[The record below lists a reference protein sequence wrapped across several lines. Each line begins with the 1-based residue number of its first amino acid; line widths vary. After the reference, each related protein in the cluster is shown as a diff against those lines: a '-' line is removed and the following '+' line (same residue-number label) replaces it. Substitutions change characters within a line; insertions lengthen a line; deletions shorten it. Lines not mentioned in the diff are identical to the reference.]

1 MSNPAA
7 RASVSLPT
15 DKAAR
20 DRETAAL
27 KRVKTATGFVAEHLM
42 ARAKTRP
49 DDPDVPWLLHAVVQ
63 STRGGCLDPDA
74 SKTSK
79 AASQL

>member
-7 RASVSLPT
+7 RASVSHPT

-27 KRVKTATGFVAEHLM
+27 KRVKTTTGFVADHVM
-42 ARAKTRP
+42 AWAKTHP
-49 DDPDVPWLLHAVVQ
+49 DDPDVP
-63 STRGGCLDPDA
+63 
-74 SKTSK
+74 
-79 AASQL
+79 